1 MSGIPIPYGLSSPAQ
16 KRTRRAS
23 LTGSF
28 VMRLDDHADGKR
40 RFYQGTRNPPRVQWL
55 NAHSIGLTSRDRAK
69 DHARVPIEMGV
80 KILDTTIK

>member
-1 MSGIPIPYGLSSPAQ
+1 MGFHHQHKKEPAGLP
-16 KRTRRAS
+16 

-55 NAHSIGLTSRDRAK
+55 NAHSIGLASRDRAK